1 MTLSLLKWIRFWKW
15 TWLCCSLCKIL
26 CRFTSSYLLGSIIS
40 HLGLQPKKL
49 KLDDV
54 LKQSEGTSSTNNE
67 LKKLISEIRS
77 NPLKDDMGDLIYQ
90 KRVFK
95 RPVLSMDSVNV
106 TSTDGD
112 RVYLRLQPSNS
123 QVEDMVWLS
132 YVSAWNFRRFC
143 VKLISD
149 KVCFFEIMCRKR
161 ATLQTRFAYMFF

>member
-26 CRFTSSYLLGSIIS
+26 CRFTSSYLLSAIIS
-40 HLGLQPKKL
+40 HLGRQPKKL
-49 KLDDV
+49 KLDDI
-54 LKQSEGTSSTNNE
+54 LKESEVTSSTNNE

-123 QVEDMVWLS
+123 KVDDMVWLTLCFRMKFS
-132 YVSAWNFRRFC
+132 EVLRKINFR
-143 VKLISD
+143 
-149 KVCFFEIMCRKR
+149 
-161 ATLQTRFAYMFF
+161 

>member
-26 CRFTSSYLLGSIIS
+26 CRFTSSYLLSSIIS

-49 KLDDV
+49 KLDDI
-54 LKQSEGTSSTNNE
+54 LKESEVTSSTNNE

-90 KRVFK
+90 NRVFK

-123 QVEDMVWLS
+123 QVDDMVWLTLCFRMKFS
-132 YVSAWNFRRFC
+132 EVLRKINFR
-143 VKLISD
+143 
-149 KVCFFEIMCRKR
+149 
-161 ATLQTRFAYMFF
+161 

>member
-26 CRFTSSYLLGSIIS
+26 CRFTSSYLLSPIIS

-49 KLDDV
+49 KLDDI
-54 LKQSEGTSSTNNE
+54 LKESEVTSSTNNE

-77 NPLKDDMGDLIYQ
+77 NPLKDDMGDFIYQ

-123 QVEDMVWLS
+123 QVDDMVWLTLCFRMKFS
-132 YVSAWNFRRFC
+132 EVLRKINFR
-143 VKLISD
+143 
-149 KVCFFEIMCRKR
+149 
-161 ATLQTRFAYMFF
+161 